1 MYFVKTIEENKPDV
15 VNEFETELEAFK
27 FAGDVLQSSRFNKAI
42 VGMHNVFE
50 PDYILAT
57 IISYNEIKFK

>member
-15 VNEFETELEAFK
+15 VNKFETELEAFK

-42 VGMHNVFE
+42 IGMFNPFE
-50 PDYILAT
+50 SDYIIAT
-57 IISYNEIKFK
+57 ITSRNEITFK